1 MRDGRKIQSPLLPP
15 ARPFS
20 PFSFFICLFCGVGD
34 GDGDGAKICL
44 HEIEPWE
51 ARPIHP
57 QALPSQS
64 PLLESCGWPL
74 QINWDRSGSE
84 RVAGG
89 AGILPL
95 AQSQPPRPGERELL
109 SGTCSAIRSKADG
122 TGHIRRAIRKIVST
136 EQTPHLEKYCSTITY
151 IHCTMKPVRL
161 MPHAHAITWAGIRVR
176 RGLVWHA

>member
-1 MRDGRKIQSPLLPP
+1 MDAKYKARYCRLPAPFLL
-15 ARPFS
+15 FL
-20 PFSFFICLFCGVGD
+20 FFICLFCGVGD

-95 AQSQPPRPGERELL
+95 AQSQPPRSGERELL
-109 SGTCSAIRSKADG
+109 SGTRSAIRSKADG
-122 TGHIRRAIRKIVST
+122 TGHMYGERRRNPQNPEHGADSA
-136 EQTPHLEKYCSTITY
+136 P
-151 IHCTMKPVRL
+151 
-161 MPHAHAITWAGIRVR
+161 
-176 RGLVWHA
+176 